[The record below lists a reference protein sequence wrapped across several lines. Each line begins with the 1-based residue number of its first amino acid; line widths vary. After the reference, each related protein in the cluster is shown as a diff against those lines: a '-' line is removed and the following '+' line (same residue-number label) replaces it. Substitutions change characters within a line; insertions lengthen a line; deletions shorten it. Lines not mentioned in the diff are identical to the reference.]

1 MTPENMRLLERDY
14 ILGDNLTPDKES
26 AAFIAYT
33 NDPDVSYILKE
44 LDGHSVQVY
53 QRLTTLSNPFVA
65 KVYEVKKYGT
75 AYIAIMEFV
84 YGKTLTE
91 YVDHEGTL
99 PENQSLELCVELA
112 DALIGIHQAG
122 IIHKDITPNNLMIT
136 DEGSLKVID
145 FGIARIPDDIG
156 SNDTTILGTRG
167 FTAPE
172 VRSDIPSSYT
182 ADIYSTGCVLNF
194 MLTGQDPGL
203 KRYQGKK
210 GIEMLLKGTLA
221 IDPDNRYQTA
231 GQLKA
236 ALKREKAL
244 LKHKYRPD
252 LVIFPYR
259 KRNRQF
265 TKLYWILSVALLI
278 LCGCVFAMYLYRDNT
293 ASATDITPKNDNVVP
308 ERSAETEIAAGREAV
323 PVTEKEVESVTDKEF
338 EPANELNSYKQIY
351 PAPEEE
357 ELHYNA
363 AGYLTDEDE
372 IRKVFLYDVQPPD
385 DRPFLEPV
393 NDEYIPVSVL
403 GTDYQEGSECLNG
416 TYVSVTDKNKSCDIS
431 LETGLSEL
439 KQEYRYVGLIESES
453 IPLYSCFLFL
463 SGEGANVPEIYTH
476 GYDLDFFYQ
485 ENGMPAFSLINW
497 DTGEV
502 VDTYRHE

>member
-1 MTPENMRLLERDY
+1 MTPENMRHLERDY

-33 NDPDVSYILKE
+33 SDPEVSYILKE
-44 LDGHSVQVY
+44 LDEHSVQVY

-65 KVYEVKKYGT
+65 KVYEVKKYRT
-75 AYIAIMEFV
+75 AYIAVMEFV
-84 YGKTLTE
+84 YGRTLTE

-122 IIHKDITPNNLMIT
+122 IVHKDITPNNLMIT

-145 FGIARIPDDIG
+145 FGIARIPDNIG

-231 GQLKA
+231 EQLKA

-252 LVIFPYR
+252 LIVFPYR
-259 KRNRQF
+259 KRNRQL
-265 TKLYWILSVALLI
+265 TKLYWILPVVIFA
-278 LCGCVFAMYLYRDNT
+278 LCGCVLAAYQYRDNGDPVT
-293 ASATDITPKNDNVVP
+293 NLTPQNDNTIP
-308 ERSAETEIAAGREAV
+308 ERSAETEPTADREA
-323 PVTEKEVESVTDKEF
+323 
-338 EPANELNSYKQIY
+338 EPAAVEKAEPINELNRYKQIY
-351 PAPEEE
+351 PAPTEE
-357 ELHYNA
+357 ELHYDA
-363 AGYLTDEDE
+363 SGYLTDEDE

-385 DRPFLEPV
+385 DRPFFEPV
-393 NDEYIPVSVL
+393 NDEYIPVSAL
-403 GTDYQEGSECLNG
+403 GTDDQEGSECLNG
-416 TYVSVTDKNKSCDIS
+416 TYVSMTDKNKSCDIS
-431 LETGLSEL
+431 LETELSEL
-439 KQEYRYVGLIESES
+439 KQEYRYIGLVESEDM
-453 IPLYSCFLFL
+453 PLYSCFLFV
-463 SGEGANVPEIYTH
+463 SGTDANTPEIYTH

-485 ENGMPAFSLINW
+485 ENRKPAFSLISW

>member
-33 NDPDVSYILKE
+33 NDPEVSYILKE
-44 LDGHSVQVY
+44 LDEHSVQVY

-75 AYIAIMEFV
+75 AYIAVMEFV

-122 IIHKDITPNNLMIT
+122 IVHKDITPNNLMIT

-203 KRYQGKK
+203 KRYHGKK

-231 GQLKA
+231 GQLRA

-244 LKHKYRPD
+244 LEHKYRPD
-252 LVIFPYR
+252 LIVFPYR

-265 TKLYWILSVALLI
+265 TKLYWILPVALLI
-278 LCGCVFAMYLYRDNT
+278 LCGCVFATYSYRDNT
-293 ASATDITPKNDNVVP
+293 ASATDITPQNDNVVP
-308 ERSAETEIAAGREAV
+308 ERSAETEIAAGRKDE
-323 PVTEKEVESVTDKEF
+323 PVTDQEL
-338 EPANELNSYKQIY
+338 EPANELNRYKQIY
-351 PAPEEE
+351 PAPTEE
-357 ELHYNA
+357 ELHYDA
-363 AGYLTDEDE
+363 SGYLTDEDE

-385 DRPFLEPV
+385 DRPFFEPV
-393 NDEYIPVSVL
+393 NDEYIPVSAL
-403 GTDYQEGSECLNG
+403 GTDDQEGSECLNG
-416 TYVSVTDKNKSCDIS
+416 TYVSMTDKNKSCDIS
-431 LETGLSEL
+431 LETELSEL
-439 KQEYRYVGLIESES
+439 KQEYRYIGLVESEDV
-453 IPLYSCFLFL
+453 PLYSCFLFA
-463 SGEGANVPEIYTH
+463 SDMDADSPEIYTH

-485 ENGMPAFSLINW
+485 ENGAPAFSLISW
-497 DTGEV
+497 ETGEV

>member
-33 NDPDVSYILKE
+33 NDPEVSYILKE
-44 LDGHSVQVY
+44 LDEHSVQVY

-75 AYIAIMEFV
+75 AHIAVMEFV
-84 YGKTLTE
+84 YGRTLAD
-91 YVDHEGTL
+91 YVDYEGTL

-122 IIHKDITPNNLMIT
+122 IVHKDITPNNLMIT

-210 GIEMLLKGTLA
+210 GIEMLLKGMLA

-231 GQLKA
+231 GRLKA
-236 ALKREKAL
+236 VLKREKAL

-252 LVIFPYR
+252 LIVFPYR
-259 KRNRQF
+259 KRKRQF
-265 TKLYWILSVALLI
+265 TKLYWILPVVIFA
-278 LCGCVFAMYLYRDNT
+278 LCGCVLAAYQYRDNGDPVT
-293 ASATDITPKNDNVVP
+293 NLTPQNDNAIP
-308 ERSAETEIAAGREAV
+308 ERSAETEPTADREAE
-323 PVTEKEVESVTDKEF
+323 PVTAEEA
-338 EPANELNSYKQIY
+338 EPVNELNRYKQIY
-351 PAPEEE
+351 PTPTEE

-363 AGYLTDEDE
+363 SGYLTDEDE
-372 IRKVFLYDVQPPD
+372 IRKVFLYDVQPPA

-393 NDEYIPVSVL
+393 NDEYIPVSAL
-403 GTDYQEGSECLNG
+403 GTDDQEGSECLNG
-416 TYVSVTDKNKSCDIS
+416 TYVSMTDKNKSCDIS
-431 LETGLSEL
+431 LETELSEL
-439 KQEYRYVGLIESES
+439 KQEYRYIGLVESEDM
-453 IPLYSCFLFL
+453 PLYSCFLFV
-463 SGEGANVPEIYTH
+463 SDTDANTPEIYTH

-485 ENGMPAFSLINW
+485 ENRKPAFSLISW

>member
-14 ILGDNLTPDKES
+14 MLGDNLTPDKES

-44 LDGHSVQVY
+44 LDEHSVQVY

-75 AYIAIMEFV
+75 AYIAVMEFV
-84 YGKTLTE
+84 YGRTLTE

-99 PENQSLELCVELA
+99 SENQSLELCIELA

>member
-33 NDPDVSYILKE
+33 NDPEVSYILKE
-44 LDGHSVQVY
+44 LDEHSVQVY

-75 AYIAIMEFV
+75 AHIAVMEFV
-84 YGKTLTE
+84 YGRTLAE
-91 YVDHEGTL
+91 YVDYEGTL

-122 IIHKDITPNNLMIT
+122 IVHKDITPNNLMIT

-210 GIEMLLKGTLA
+210 GIEMLLKGMLA

-231 GQLKA
+231 EQLKA
-236 ALKREKAL
+236 ALKREK
-244 LKHKYRPD
+244 R
-252 LVIFPYR
+252 F
-259 KRNRQF
+259 
-265 TKLYWILSVALLI
+265 
-278 LCGCVFAMYLYRDNT
+278 
-293 ASATDITPKNDNVVP
+293 
-308 ERSAETEIAAGREAV
+308 
-323 PVTEKEVESVTDKEF
+323 
-338 EPANELNSYKQIY
+338 
-351 PAPEEE
+351 
-357 ELHYNA
+357 
-363 AGYLTDEDE
+363 
-372 IRKVFLYDVQPPD
+372 
-385 DRPFLEPV
+385 
-393 NDEYIPVSVL
+393 
-403 GTDYQEGSECLNG
+403 
-416 TYVSVTDKNKSCDIS
+416 
-431 LETGLSEL
+431 
-439 KQEYRYVGLIESES
+439 
-453 IPLYSCFLFL
+453 
-463 SGEGANVPEIYTH
+463 
-476 GYDLDFFYQ
+476 
-485 ENGMPAFSLINW
+485 
-497 DTGEV
+497 
-502 VDTYRHE
+502 

>member
-14 ILGDNLTPDKES
+14 MLGDNLTPDKES

-44 LDGHSVQVY
+44 LDEHSVQVY

-75 AYIAIMEFV
+75 AYIAVMEFV
-84 YGKTLTE
+84 YGRTLTE
-91 YVDHEGTL
+91 YVDHEGML
-99 PENQSLELCVELA
+99 PENQSLELCIELA

-122 IIHKDITPNNLMIT
+122 IVHKDITPNNLMIT

-182 ADIYSTGCVLNF
+182 ADIYSTGCVMNF

-236 ALKREKAL
+236 ALEREKAL

-252 LVIFPYR
+252 LIVFPYR

-265 TKLYWILSVALLI
+265 TKLYWILPVVIFA
-278 LCGCVFAMYLYRDNT
+278 LCGCVLAAYQYRDNRDPV
-293 ASATDITPKNDNVVP
+293 TDLTPQNDNAIP
-308 ERSAETEIAAGREAV
+308 KRSAETEIAADREDEPATV
-323 PVTEKEVESVTDKEF
+323 EKA
-338 EPANELNSYKQIY
+338 EPANELNRYKQIY

-363 AGYLTDEDE
+363 SGYLTDEDE

-385 DRPFLEPV
+385 DRPSLESV
-393 NDEYIPVSVL
+393 NDEYIPVSAL
-403 GTDYQEGSECLNG
+403 GTGYQEGSECLNG

-431 LETGLSEL
+431 LESELSEL
-439 KQEYRYVGLIESES
+439 KQEYRYIGLIENEDM
-453 IPLYSCFLFL
+453 PLYSCFLFV
-463 SGEGANVPEIYTH
+463 SDADVNMPEIYTH

-485 ENGMPAFSLINW
+485 ENGALAFSLISW
-497 DTGEV
+497 DDGEV